1 VVKICNAFTL
11 MLLREGALH
20 SYMEVVEATPTILIL
35 LKRARIHVSERN
47 AKDVGCLMLDVHT
60 PDFAG
65 DINGNI
71 AQDGVG

>member
-47 AKDVGCLMLDVHT
+47 GKEVGCLMLDVT
-60 PDFAG
+60 TDFAG